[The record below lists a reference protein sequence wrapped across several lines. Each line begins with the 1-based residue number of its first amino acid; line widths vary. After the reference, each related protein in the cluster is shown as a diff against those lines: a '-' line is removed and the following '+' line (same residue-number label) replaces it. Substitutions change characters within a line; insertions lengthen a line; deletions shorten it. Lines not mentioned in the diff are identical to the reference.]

1 MIIKIMSLE
10 SGYEELQNI
19 EIIRIKSQK
28 YNILIMQNY
37 APLIGKIDG
46 NIEFITGDNTKKY
59 ENIKGYYLNV
69 NNEFKLFIKE

>member
-10 SGYEELQNI
+10 NGYEELQNI